1 MNIELN
7 VMSTMIT
14 RKRWRRCLEYDDDHH
29 HHRDSEYEDDNDAEA
44 GSGREVGKEQKTL
57 AITFHLRCSTQQ
69 GQVWYFCILVFCIL
83 FLYSPIFIFV
93 CHLGNTSCKKRMF
106 SLPELPLPG
115 RGLPPIFS
123 DNGQKNFFFDQN
135 EPFWGEKQL
144 NVPAGIDG
152 PTWCERCGRKRRK
165 SKRIIQFNRYLGLLP
180 HNGKKTQKNYPAGC
194 LASGRLDLKQR
205 ISLKSRNPWISLKLK
220 SHIFYY
226 QVNPVT

>member
-1 MNIELN
+1 M
-7 VMSTMIT
+7 MMIMT
-14 RKRWRRCLEYDDDHH
+14 VNMRMMMMLRQDQAEKWVRSRKRSPLPFIFVVPPSKDRFDIFAFLY
-29 HHRDSEYEDDNDAEA
+29 S
-44 GSGREVGKEQKTL
+44 
-57 AITFHLRCSTQQ
+57 
-69 GQVWYFCILVFCIL
+69 CILYF

-165 SKRIIQFNRYLGLLP
+165 SKRIIQFNRYLALG
-180 HNGKKTQKNYPAGC
+180 HNGRNTKIYPAGC